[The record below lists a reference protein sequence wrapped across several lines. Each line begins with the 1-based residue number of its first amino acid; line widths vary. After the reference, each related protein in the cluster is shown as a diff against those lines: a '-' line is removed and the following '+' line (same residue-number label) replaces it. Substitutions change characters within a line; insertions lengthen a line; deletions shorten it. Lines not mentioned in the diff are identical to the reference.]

1 METATKR
8 NRILSPSIRI
18 GIRSDLTR
26 GKRQGLLQEWGWAA
40 ELSTRRN
47 WDNQNLMNNTI
58 VAFARPLNQSLFL
71 LSGFYWFL
79 GCKNYFII
87 SISFLLCL
95 AKSAFNF
102 TLANICRD
110 NSRVP
115 PEIIICV
122 DKSLIETAS
131 SSVWTWQF
139 FLNTNRLAK
148 WLFLIHPLTHH
159 LDKIQSISEENITMS
174 RNIYSR
180 QTLIMLISEMI
191 TKCSHRRSAVLINN
205 SPTYYYSF
213 NTGRLT
219 DWLRLIRCT
228 EIALHRIIITTHR

>member
-18 GIRSDLTR
+18 GIRSDLAR

-148 WLFLIHPLTHH
+148 LLFFNPPTNTPLGKNPIHLRREYHH
-159 LDKIQSISEENITMS
+159 VTKYIFTTNTDNANFGDDNKMQSPKECCAYQQLPHLLLFIQHWT
-174 RNIYSR
+174 
-180 QTLIMLISEMI
+180 
-191 TKCSHRRSAVLINN
+191 
-205 SPTYYYSF
+205 
-213 NTGRLT
+213 T
-219 DWLRLIRCT
+219 DWLAAT
-228 EIALHRIIITTHR
+228 D